1 VKKSTA
7 NQRKEYNVLKYILWA
22 TILSLTI
29 HVWVSPSSFFS
40 AGRVLT
46 LSPVLRPDAQP
57 DNMGLCCCCHP
68 YLQNCVKFR
77 ENSNFGSRSS
87 KVIDLGANLKHICH
101 FLLVI
106 SGNYVLIS
114 YRWTNY
120 DARWLIGRVFRQD
133 GAFWVSL

>member
-1 VKKSTA
+1 
-7 NQRKEYNVLKYILWA
+7 
-22 TILSLTI
+22 
-29 HVWVSPSSFFS
+29 
-40 AGRVLT
+40 
-46 LSPVLRPDAQP
+46 
-57 DNMGLCCCCHP
+57 
-68 YLQNCVKFR
+68 VKFR

-133 GAFWVSL
+133 GAFWVSLWWKIMFTDQYLKHVNYVVF